1 MRLPYNSLLLSLIL
15 LGFVCVCRG
24 QSGNAYKI
32 AGSKIN
38 LEPWTLSDW
47 NSTSNDFSKT
57 VNFLTK
63 QYLFES
69 VVALQTNIFDVTDYH
84 LPSFTTEWGS
94 VTHPIPNVIVPGP
107 YRYDE
112 PIEKWGGDTLL
123 GVGIYRYPLI
133 FADFG
138 HTHILAIHARN
149 LVLMQNPWADTTN
162 LDLTLLRMAGGSS
175 FIFAK
180 FALLV
185 DSNGNFLPVTND
197 SPPVQQIKGLMKM
210 FIFGSGAEY
219 GQPGSILDLNALGGF
234 FNNAI
239 NFYGQNAAHKQLLG
253 EIVQRLQN
261 TLMEQLDLDTA
272 DPIPLVAWDPLMK
285 AHQMHTMHSYETY
298 RDAYFPVSEKKMD
311 AKTMHANDMYRQ
323 GHRFGKQMGAFFSAF
338 YGFIDFMD
346 KLLMVQPL
354 SGDHYTIGLDVH
366 VQRTGFINYA
376 SRRYWV
382 EHVLMFEDFNKAC
395 AVQDHHKMYEA
406 RMTMLESC
414 SNIALYLGEVFR
426 AFDDLIR
433 RREIYDKISNM
444 V

>member
-1 MRLPYNSLLLSLIL
+1 
-15 LGFVCVCRG
+15 LGIVG
-24 QSGNAYKI
+24 
-32 AGSKIN
+32 
-38 LEPWTLSDW
+38 LE
-47 NSTSNDFSKT
+47 
-57 VNFLTK
+57 
-63 QYLFES
+63 
-69 VVALQTNIFDVTDYH
+69 FDVERFFEKRQFFDEKIFVRKRRRFANGYFDASDYY
-84 LPSFTTEWGS
+84 LPTFTTDWGS
-94 VTHPIPNVIVPGP
+94 VTSPVPNVVGPGP

-123 GVGIYRYPLI
+123 GVGAYRYPLI
-133 FADFG
+133 LADFG
-138 HTHILAIHARN
+138 HTHILSIHARN

-185 DSNGNFLPVTND
+185 DSNGNFLPVVGD

-239 NFYGQNAAHKQLLG
+239 NFYGQNASHKQLLG
-253 EIVQRLQN
+253 EIAQRLQN
-261 TLMEQLDLDTA
+261 TLMEQLDLETA

-285 AHQMHTMHSYETY
+285 AHQRHTDHGYETY

-311 AKTMHANDMYRQ
+311 EKTMHANDMYRQ

-338 YGFIDFMD
+338 YGFVDFMD

-354 SGDHYTIGLDVH
+354 SGDHYAIGLDVH
-366 VQRTGFINYA
+366 VQRTGYVYYA
-376 SRRYWV
+376 SRRYWE

-395 AVQDHHKMYEA
+395 AVQDHRKMYEA
-406 RMTMLESC
+406 RITMLESC
-414 SNIALYLGEVFR
+414 SNIAGYLGEVFR

-433 RREIYDKISNM
+433 RREIYVKINNM